1 MPPQIDSHLSGIEH
15 VFSTEA
21 IRTNRM
27 SAQGTLKKYTFAV
40 GLPNVANTCYMN
52 SLLQALSGCTQ
63 FTTYMDRLWNNITID
78 ENNDDEQAV
87 RCFVQ
92 TIRLLK
98 DGSHEAGEWADQL
111 HDMLCSADV
120 SSSSGVPFTTLFEQ
134 QDSHDLMF
142 YLLEKVTTITAKFAR
157 QRAHSQ
163 SLAVSVELLYESQAE
178 HDNLRKSSFSEPDA
192 NIFTSQVS
200 EG

>member
-1 MPPQIDSHLSGIEH
+1 M
-15 VFSTEA
+15 
-21 IRTNRM
+21 
-27 SAQGTLKKYTFAV
+27 KKYTFAV

-98 DGSHEAGEWADQL
+98 DGSHEAGEWAD
-111 HDMLCSADV
+111 
-120 SSSSGVPFTTLFEQ
+120 
-134 QDSHDLMF
+134 
-142 YLLEKVTTITAKFAR
+142 
-157 QRAHSQ
+157 
-163 SLAVSVELLYESQAE
+163 
-178 HDNLRKSSFSEPDA
+178 
-192 NIFTSQVS
+192 
-200 EG
+200 